1 MKISDE
7 IESIKHQIKR
17 LQEELEV
24 LLECEQEEIEEQE
37 RNNS

>member
-24 LLECEQEEIEEQE
+24 LLKCEQEEIEEQE

>member
-1 MKISDE
+1 MKLSDE

-24 LLECEQEEIEEQE
+24 LLECEQEEIEEE